1 MSLSGGLEGRN
12 INMRVEGDVIFLQ
25 GQHNENKW
33 GFNRDSWR
41 MTAQFSGQIR
51 CFMVCLKL

>member
-12 INMRVEGDVIFLQ
+12 INMRVEGDAIFLQ

-33 GFNRDSWR
+33 GFNRDPW
-41 MTAQFSGQIR
+41 
-51 CFMVCLKL
+51 